1 MCSAEVLSFF
11 FITAVPRES
20 LYDDRKSVFNA
31 AFNVTEFPAPS
42 TDTTSGVVRE
52 IVPVVTAHQSFYDD
66 GVVVVRVLPL
76 HCLLSV

>member
-1 MCSAEVLSFF
+1 MNVCTMIVSQSSMLPLMCQSS
-11 FITAVPRES
+11 
-20 LYDDRKSVFNA
+20 
-31 AFNVTEFPAPS
+31 PAPG
-42 TDTTSGVVRE
+42 TDMTSGVVRE